1 MGRPLIA
8 EDEDF
13 REKFKMKS
21 QKNETQIAI
30 IGATQS
36 GKTTLAAGLAKTS
49 SPEFTVGFANPATS
63 DYFQPRIAG
72 IAAGHWPEPTNE
84 KDKDIGLSLNTLGG
98 RSALISFKEYKGER
112 FDHENY
118 LEQIVGKPNGALI
131 LLSPGM
137 ESLRDP
143 VKREELIGN
152 LKGIIDHLKDN
163 KCAAIAFVVTACDRL
178 KTDLKDFAEEF
189 GNYAAEVSNYLNTSG
204 LDWKRFDVTI
214 TGELADQQKPSIA
227 VGDKNTARDPFVWI
241 MDRVAG
247 RKHMAVAKRIGVVLG
262 VLVLAGFASFAA
274 ICGGRY
280 YLECS
285 GLTTREKTVAEIE
298 NKIESAT
305 RDESESGLKS
315 ATDELA
321 GQIKANKAR
330 QYRFLCCETR
340 RTNDIAKWSKVYDE
354 ARTSYFSV
362 SIDKRMESC
371 ATRGDEK
378 QCADFDKLLAEFA
391 PVDSAGK
398 TALTN
403 RWTKLRP
410 KIREGYDVECGN
422 KFRGRLAEFK
432 QKEKNEKLLK
442 SLREFK
448 DEVSKW
454 ETEFVPSQNIRTN
467 VLHGADELIQRI
479 EDELDLQV
487 GNDLQNQIDD
497 MAKNAAT
504 KATQSALEELRQD
517 IANWESYT
525 MSGKIKKAELDK
537 TFVNESPKW
546 RMVNLNYSCETNAET
561 IVHRVRSLNPNDSSL
576 HSDDICDTLKTAYG
590 FTNEWKKAS
599 ANVLSVATNK
609 ICKVSSKFLSDFQ
622 SSFTNKWNIY
632 GKKKPEICNDD
643 KNFIEAALD
652 LPNPDKP
659 SEKLTTSFLRE
670 LEESLK
676 DALARWRE
684 NQRKLAN
691 AYIKTL
697 EGKSAEDAYGDYR
710 RWFDLNSANPFV
722 TNVDSVVVAKVE
734 EFFDKYIEE
743 VKIAFLQ
750 NEEAFHSAAGR
761 DRAKKRYDEFKN
773 ICLAIA
779 ADCSRDPNGL
789 SSSWCALFAKSC
801 VDSGKIGSGMNKA
814 FEQGLTVTKIDVKVT
829 EDGSY
834 NDYIGGKFSMSCLNY
849 VIVGQELKQGAIE
862 PFFVIDDFKD
872 YGVKLRNS
880 WQTLWNGTK
889 RLSLNPW
896 TYTAFFLKGSLDL
909 SGTPEDAKG
918 DGAIR
923 MYPLCQ
929 NYTRGSIEGTF
940 RCKYLTWGGQEQFY
954 ACHVR
959 IYCTFEGVDIFEL
972 FNKYRK

>member
-321 GQIKANKAR
+321 EQIKANKAR

-432 QKEKNEKLLK
+432 PKEKNEKLLK

-467 VLHGADELIQRI
+467 VLHGADELIQHI
-479 EDELDLQV
+479 EEELDSRA

-497 MAKNAAT
+497 MTKNAAT
-504 KATQSALEELRQD
+504 KATVDALEKLRQNV
-517 IANWESYT
+517 AGWEPYAEEGKT
-525 MSGKIKKAELDK
+525 RKSGISKNLEDNKPLWEHAYLDNCC
-537 TFVNESPKW
+537 T
-546 RMVNLNYSCETNAET
+546 TNAEA
-561 IVHRVRSLNPNDSSL
+561 IVRKIRDLNPND
-576 HSDDICDTLKTAYG
+576 SDDICDTLKTAYG
-590 FTNEWKKAS
+590 FTNEWTKAS
-599 ANVLSVATNK
+599 TNVVSVATNK
-609 ICKVSSKFLSDFQ
+609 ICEASSRVLSDFLC
-622 SSFTNKWNIY
+622 SFTNKWNIY
-632 GKKKPEICNDD
+632 GEKKPEIYNDD

-652 LPNPDKP
+652 LQNPNKP
-659 SEKLTTSFLRE
+659 SEKLSVWFLKE
-670 LEESLK
+670 LEEARS
-676 DALARWRE
+676 DAEKSWRE
-684 NQRKLAN
+684 QQKKTVDD
-691 AYIKTL
+691 YIAIVKNM
-697 EGKSAEDAYGDYR
+697 SAVDMFDSSTKDSYR
-710 RWFDLNSANPFV
+710 NWYEKNCDNPFV
-722 TNVDSVVVAKVE
+722 TNVDSMVEKKVSA
-734 EFFDKYIEE
+734 FFEQYIDEMRTS
-743 VKIAFLQ
+743 FLQ
-750 NEEAFHSAAGR
+750 DGSAFNSEDGR
-761 DRAKKRYDEFKN
+761 RIATRRFAEFQRL
-773 ICLAIA
+773 CLALEK
-779 ADCSRDPNGL
+779 DGCGL
-789 SSSWCALFAKSC
+789 KDSWCAKFAREC
-801 VDSGKIGSGMNKA
+801 VNGGKIREGMNRA
-814 FEQGLTVTKIDVKVT
+814 FEQVLTVTRIDVKVM
-829 EDGSY
+829 EDGIS
-834 NDYIGGKFSMSCLNY
+834 NDYIGGKFSMSCRSY
-849 VIVGQELKQGAIE
+849 MIAGHELKQVAIE
-862 PFFVIDDFKD
+862 SFFLIDDFED
-872 YGVKLRNS
+872 YEVKSRNS

-896 TYTAFFLKGSLDL
+896 TCSEFAIEASLDL
-909 SGTPEDAKG
+909 SLTPADAKG
-918 DGAIR
+918 GDFCRIF
-923 MYPLCQ
+923 PLRSDYTSGLKEWRFNC
-929 NYTRGSIEGTF
+929 NYITLRG
-940 RCKYLTWGGQEQFY
+940 REQSY
-954 ACHVR
+954 TCHVR
-959 IYCTFEGVDIFEL
+959 IYCTFEGADIFDL
-972 FNKYRK
+972 FNQYRK

>member
-1 MGRPLIA
+1 M
-8 EDEDF
+8 E
-13 REKFKMKS
+13 
-21 QKNETQIAI
+21 KNETQIAI

-49 SPEFTVGFANPATS
+49 SPEFTVGFANQATS

-72 IAAGHWPEPTNE
+72 IAAGHWPEGNIGE
-84 KDKDIGLSLNTLGG
+84 DKDLGLKINTPGG
-98 RSALISFKEYKGER
+98 RSALISFKEYMGER
-112 FDHENY
+112 MNDENY
-118 LEQIVGKPNGALI
+118 LEHIVGKPNGALI

-137 ESLRDP
+137 GLLTDHM
-143 VKREELIGN
+143 KREKLIGN
-152 LKGIIDHLKDN
+152 LKGIVDYLKSN
-163 KCAAIAFVVTACDRL
+163 KCVAIAFVVTACDRL

-189 GNYAAEVSNYLNTSG
+189 GNCVAEVTNYLNTSG
-204 LDWKRFDVTI
+204 MDWKRFDVTI
-214 TGELADQQKPSIA
+214 TGELVDQQKPSIA
-227 VGDKNTARDPFVWI
+227 VGDKNTARGPFVWI

-247 RKHMAVAKRIGVVLG
+247 RKHMTAAKRVVGWLSGLALVVLAAFGAIRG
-262 VLVLAGFASFAA
+262 VQ
-274 ICGGRY
+274 Y
-280 YLECS
+280 YSESADLKA
-285 GLTTREKTVAEIE
+285 REKMAAGIE
-298 NKIESAT
+298 ERVTSAAQKKS
-305 RDESESGLKS
+305 ESELKL
-315 ATDELA
+315 ATDDLA
-321 GQIKANKAR
+321 VLIASSKTLQC
-330 QYRFLCCETR
+330 RFRCCEAR
-340 RTNDIAKWSKVYDE
+340 RTNDVAKWADAYDD
-354 ARTSYFSV
+354 ARVQYFSV
-362 SIDKRMESC
+362 SMDKRYDGRANNGSEENC
-371 ATRGDEK
+371 A
-378 QCADFDKLLAEFA
+378 AFDTLLVEFA
-391 PVDSAGK
+391 PVDSIKK

-403 RWTKLRP
+403 RWTEIRP
-410 KIREGYDVECGN
+410 RIREGYDVECGN
-422 KFRGRLAEFK
+422 RFSRQLSELK
-432 QKEKNEKLLK
+432 QKEKDKGLLG
-442 SLREFK
+442 SVRDFK
-448 DEVSKW
+448 NEVSKW
-454 ETEFVPSQNIRTN
+454 TTDFVSSQNIRTN
-467 VLHGADELIQRI
+467 VLSGAELLIQSI
-479 EDELDLQV
+479 EDELDLRAGNGLQAQI
-487 GNDLQNQIDD
+487 NDLSN
-497 MAKNAAT
+497 NAAT

-561 IVHRVRSLNPNDSSL
+561 IVHKVRSLNPNDSSL

-750 NEEAFHSAAGR
+750 NEEAFNSAAGR
-761 DRAKKRYDEFKN
+761 DQAKKRYDEFKN

-779 ADCSRDPNGL
+779 ADCSRNPNGL

-849 VIVGQELKQGAIE
+849 LIVGQELKQGAIE

-929 NYTRGSIEGTF
+929 NYARGSIEGTF